1 MAKQGTGTYQLELKG
16 GGDFSCR
23 VGGTGTGTLNTRPT
37 SHLRSSSLSQPNPKL
52 LRTSTPPFNNVP
64 TARRRP
70 VDDRCPR
77 AAHRTEPHR
86 TIARETKK
94 KS

>member
-1 MAKQGTGTYQLELKG
+1 MAKQGTGTYQLEVKG
-16 GGDFSCR
+16 GGIFL
-23 VGGTGTGTLNTRPT
+23 VAWAGPGPGLNTRPT

-52 LRTSTPPFNNVP
+52 LRTSTPPLNNVP